1 MLRNFQDLLDMAN
14 AQDEPQRLLLVLAK
28 TQSAGTNGQ
37 SQQTGTISP
46 VICTD
51 KLPSEI
57 DRFATLV
64 SEADAVTEDWD
75 MVLVASLDGADGRA
89 PTSEEAEPH
98 LDKMVNDVLTG
109 QDLSRY
115 LILDRREQIVT
126 MQLRDGVMMI

>member
-28 TQSAGTNGQ
+28 TQPVGTNGQ
-37 SQQTGTISP
+37 SQQTGTIAP

-75 MVLVASLDGADGRA
+75 MVLVASLEGVDGRA

-115 LILDRREQIVT
+115 LILDRDEQIVT
-126 MQLRDGVMMI
+126 MQLRDGVMMV